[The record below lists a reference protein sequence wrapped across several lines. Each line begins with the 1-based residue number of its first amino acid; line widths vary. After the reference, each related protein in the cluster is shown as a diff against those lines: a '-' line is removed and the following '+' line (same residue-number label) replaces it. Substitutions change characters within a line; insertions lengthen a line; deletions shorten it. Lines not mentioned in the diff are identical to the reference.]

1 MIAVIC
7 ILPFQIGLHV
17 LEYINQL
24 AIPSSL
30 EFGQSHIISL
40 RFQWN
45 LEQLL
50 HGFTRMW
57 GKVKKGEKPPYP
69 QSTDSDLVFADRIS
83 SSQQ

>member
-45 LEQLL
+45 LQQLL
-50 HGFTRMW
+50 HGFARTW
-57 GKVKKGEKPPYP
+57 GKVKKRRKITLSPKHR
-69 QSTDSDLVFADRIS
+69 L
-83 SSQQ
+83 